1 MGDKV
6 YVTEPLSS
14 RKIIELLEEHPHL
27 KKINCPK
34 SLYLRTSKKY
44 IDALSQLGVEV
55 EPLARRGRSRKYT
68 ESDVEN
74 IQKMLKK
81 GASPKEISDSLQ
93 IPLKTVYYF
102 NKSKLR
108 RGRKLKYGKEKEI
121 EVKSLYKKGLP
132 AKQISKKFKIP
143 LRTVYSIIKK

>member
-6 YVTEPLSS
+6 YVNEPLSS

-27 KKINCPK
+27 KKITCPK
-34 SLYLRTSKKY
+34 SLYLRTSQKY

-55 EPLARRGRSRKYT
+55 EPLTRRGRPKRYT

-74 IQKMLKK
+74 IKKMLKK
-81 GASPKEISDSLQ
+81 GASPQEISDSLH
-93 IPLKTVYYF
+93 IPLKTVYYL
-102 NKSKLR
+102 NKSGLG
-108 RGRKLKYGKEKEI
+108 RGRKLKYGKEREI
-121 EVKSLYKKGLP
+121 EVKSLYKNGLR
-132 AKQISKKFKIP
+132 AKEISKKFKIP

>member
-1 MGDKV
+1 LGDKV

-14 RKIIELLEEHPHL
+14 QKIIELLEKYPNL

-55 EPLARRGRSRKYT
+55 EPLTRRGRSKKYT

-74 IQKMLKK
+74 IGKMLKK
-81 GASPKEISDSLQ
+81 GASPQEISDSLN
-93 IPLKTVYYF
+93 IPLKTVYYL
-102 NKSKLR
+102 NKSRLG
-108 RGRKLKYGKEKEI
+108 RGRKLKYGKEREI
-121 EVKSLYKKGLP
+121 EVKSLYKNGLP
-132 AKQISKKFKIP
+132 AKEISKKFKIP
-143 LRTVYSIIKK
+143 LRTVYSIIKR